1 MLCQILRDTSSGRDV
16 STAALEVIKV
26 GLGKSSSNP
35 TVKRLAMDVLK
46 STSLNESICRTLW
59 TSLRLD
65 ISHSDGDISAA
76 ALDFLPH
83 MPGTY
88 LASLLIVG
96 ELAPAVSGHLSSK
109 DCEVRTA
116 AVGCLARVLLLPEV
130 LLAAHSTPGLAASL
144 EALWDSCGDALL
156 DLESVVVAT
165 AVQAVTRLFRAAM
178 SLSEGGEPGAAAAD
192 SGAGYVLC
200 RLAARQAL
208 RVATALGPVL
218 EMCQLLPYALQ
229 AHVAVM
235 LPLLAGTVAAAPPQP
250 PAILGAAPLPPA
262 ASLRVILPAST
273 AYLLRHIHSIHSGT
287 CLEAC
292 RQLIQIHR
300 TFGRPDPGSGAPAAG
315 TASLVG
321 VSEGLSGSDVQCVVA
336 ALLQMR
342 ERQLLEAGLT
352 EVALVVAQALPLLPA
367 SSRAD
372 TLRQLWP
379 LLTRITDIPQRMA
392 VAACAWQAVVTAELA
407 GRAGSAAAAAAPA
420 PADQLDP
427 FATATM
433 GSSTGYQQQASGSVP
448 AVAAPYASVTSVL
461 ADPYLDILMRGRVPT
476 LEGFSDAAESRPAAD
491 ARPSAKLAAAAR
503 DPASLHVGDV
513 PEAAAVVRLG
523 AGQQLSPSAATRRI
537 NVSTSGQAK
546 LGAGQQFSTL
556 RHELVLML
564 VGVMRAQPGACAA
577 AGLAWEAWAGARRD
591 VRVTEEGKA
600 GQCSALALQWLSAAC
615 ATLDSTA
622 ACLSWEPI
630 VPPLITAEATVAND
644 HAAADFSTSAAD
656 AWLQLLQQCLAAA
669 DGLRAASLAAA
680 AARWPPRGA
689 GTRSGAAA
697 TFPGTSGG
705 GGAYGGD
712 GGGGTEDERALA
724 SARGVAERVLREAA
738 QNVWEE
744 VQELA
749 FKVLS
754 QIRSISPAL
763 RPRVLWV
770 TAQRLALPSAS
781 AAGWSV
787 LHTAVSEVLSRDVDG
802 ASNRATGVRN
812 DAATAGVLAR
822 SSRQAWGRER
832 PFLFDVACASALCE
846 SPEYESSSLHVSL
859 VVLQL
864 LTARLVNC
872 ASAAAAATAAA
883 AKAAAAAGSDRGR
896 NRASNNGRVSSSG
909 VQDGLQSVDLAKG
922 FEALLKALLGS
933 EVTEEEEEEEAEDGV
948 DLDPG
953 SGQDGLPVGPVVTGS
968 QDPDYDSDESS
979 PRFAAPVANG
989 SLQASPQVAAAVAAV
1004 PEVPA
1009 EESQARS
1016 PAPDAPWG
1024 YPFSGPRSSTLY
1036 TSKRAR
1042 RQRALLENCTAA
1054 LAVALRPPSLLPH
1067 RGADA
1072 AGAVP
1077 AGAGPVL
1084 SDSSVY
1090 RLDSAFFWD
1099 SVVGGGV
1106 SGWVELSGSSDV
1118 LLLRAR
1124 CCSSG
1129 ETPGGVEIRLTVANR
1144 SAGPVAGAEVH
1155 IKTSG
1160 PFLAERRGIVWEIP
1174 KLGPAVVA
1182 THSLNATMLGF
1193 GEMELQF
1200 RLQLTPTAMLP
1211 RDFEPLQVVCNPLR
1225 LPMTVAL
1232 RPAAEVPT
1240 PEEFFRSWV
1249 TLPSRSEA
1257 TGVCTWAGEEGA
1269 QLLLA
1274 SLLRQPVSCVLMQ
1287 HLPLLCGYQAAFAA
1301 TVHGGAVLL
1310 LLVTV
1315 QLMPGA
1321 GGEAPDAVCQ
1331 CFARSSSP
1339 EVTTAIQRHPAAWL
1353 HDISSGCLL
1362 PGLRRPAIPTASKPP
1377 PHPRVTAL
1385 HQAYLHSTRMLPSSA
1400 AGSAPAGPMPAS
1412 AGVSS
1417 DGGRT
1422 DGEGAAWVKSAA
1434 LAEWQRLVM
1443 LS

>member
-16 STAALEVIKV
+16 STAALEVIK
-26 GLGKSSSNP
+26 
-35 TVKRLAMDVLK
+35 
-46 STSLNESICRTLW
+46 
-59 TSLRLD
+59 LD

-178 SLSEGGEPGAAAAD
+178 SLSEGGDGAAAAAD

-300 TFGRPDPGSGAPAAG
+300 TFGRPEPGSGAPVADLGTGSRSSGWGGADAAVG
-315 TASLVG
+315 MASLVG
-321 VSEGLSGSDVQCVVA
+321 VSEGLSSSDVQCVVA

-342 ERQLLEAGLT
+342 ERQLSEAGLA

-407 GRAGSAAAAAAPA
+407 GRARSAAAAAAPA

-433 GSSTGYQQQASGSVP
+433 VSSTGYQQQAPGFMP
-448 AVAAPYASVTSVL
+448 AVAVPYVSVTSVL
-461 ADPYLDILMRGRVPT
+461 ADSYLDILMKGRVPT
-476 LEGFSDAAESRPAAD
+476 LEGFSDAAELRPPAD

-503 DPASLHVGDV
+503 DPALLHVGDV
-513 PEAAAVVRLG
+513 PEDAAAFRLG
-523 AGQQLSPSAATRRI
+523 AGQQL
-537 NVSTSGQAK
+537 
-546 LGAGQQFSTL
+546 STL

-591 VRVTEEGKA
+591 VAVAVEGEA
-600 GQCSALALQWLSAAC
+600 GHCSARALQWLSSAC

-622 ACLSWEPI
+622 
-630 VPPLITAEATVAND
+630 
-644 HAAADFSTSAAD
+644 
-656 AWLQLLQQCLAAA
+656 
-669 DGLRAASLAAA
+669 
-680 AARWPPRGA
+680 
-689 GTRSGAAA
+689 
-697 TFPGTSGG
+697 
-705 GGAYGGD
+705 
-712 GGGGTEDERALA
+712 
-724 SARGVAERVLREAA
+724 
-738 QNVWEE
+738 
-744 VQELA
+744 
-749 FKVLS
+749 
-754 QIRSISPAL
+754 
-763 RPRVLWV
+763 
-770 TAQRLALPSAS
+770 
-781 AAGWSV
+781 
-787 LHTAVSEVLSRDVDG
+787 
-802 ASNRATGVRN
+802 
-812 DAATAGVLAR
+812 
-822 SSRQAWGRER
+822 AWGRER

-933 EVTEEEEEEEAEDGV
+933 EVTGSAPHVRDWCKRLMKQLNVISTVTPPPAALLEEEEEEEEAEDGV

-1009 EESQARS
+1009 EESQVRS
-1016 PAPDAPWG
+1016 G
-1024 YPFSGPRSSTLY
+1024 
-1036 TSKRAR
+1036 
-1042 RQRALLENCTAA
+1042 
-1054 LAVALRPPSLLPH
+1054 
-1067 RGADA
+1067 
-1072 AGAVP
+1072 
-1077 AGAGPVL
+1077 
-1084 SDSSVY
+1084 
-1090 RLDSAFFWD
+1090 
-1099 SVVGGGV
+1099 
-1106 SGWVELSGSSDV
+1106 
-1118 LLLRAR
+1118 
-1124 CCSSG
+1124 
-1129 ETPGGVEIRLTVANR
+1129 
-1144 SAGPVAGAEVH
+1144 
-1155 IKTSG
+1155 
-1160 PFLAERRGIVWEIP
+1160 
-1174 KLGPAVVA
+1174 
-1182 THSLNATMLGF
+1182 
-1193 GEMELQF
+1193 
-1200 RLQLTPTAMLP
+1200 
-1211 RDFEPLQVVCNPLR
+1211 
-1225 LPMTVAL
+1225 
-1232 RPAAEVPT
+1232 
-1240 PEEFFRSWV
+1240 
-1249 TLPSRSEA
+1249 
-1257 TGVCTWAGEEGA
+1257 
-1269 QLLLA
+1269 
-1274 SLLRQPVSCVLMQ
+1274 
-1287 HLPLLCGYQAAFAA
+1287 
-1301 TVHGGAVLL
+1301 
-1310 LLVTV
+1310 
-1315 QLMPGA
+1315 
-1321 GGEAPDAVCQ
+1321 
-1331 CFARSSSP
+1331 
-1339 EVTTAIQRHPAAWL
+1339 
-1353 HDISSGCLL
+1353 
-1362 PGLRRPAIPTASKPP
+1362 
-1377 PHPRVTAL
+1377 
-1385 HQAYLHSTRMLPSSA
+1385 
-1400 AGSAPAGPMPAS
+1400 
-1412 AGVSS
+1412 
-1417 DGGRT
+1417 
-1422 DGEGAAWVKSAA
+1422 
-1434 LAEWQRLVM
+1434 
-1443 LS
+1443 